1 MAAATDLGRMLREA
15 RERRGVSLRELAETT
30 KIAFRVLEAL
40 ERNDISRL
48 PGGIFGRG
56 FVRAYATAV
65 GLDPETTVQ
74 TFIAQFPQESV
85 TAGHPTAVV
94 HEDHDAIE
102 SNRRAATTFLWLIAV
117 SVPLLGVLAYFA
129 MVGRRVPSPAATPSA
144 ATQGTVAP
152 ASARSDVAL
161 EPAPVVERLTVVLS
175 ATRACAVSVTVDGN
189 KAVDGKLA
197 PGDERS
203 FDVRRELALTVDDGE
218 AVRMTV
224 NGAEANRLGEAGQAA
239 SVRIDL
245 ANFKTFLLQ
254 R

>member
-1 MAAATDLGRMLREA
+1 MLREA

-65 GLDPETTVQ
+65 GLDPEATIQ

-85 TAGHPTAVV
+85 TAGHPMAVV

-102 SNRRAATTFLWLIAV
+102 SNRQAATTFLRLIAV
-117 SVPLLGVLAYFA
+117 SVPVLVVLAYFA
-129 MVGRRVPSPAATPSA
+129 TVGRRVPPPAISTSA
-144 ATQGTVAP
+144 VPQGAVAVAP
-152 ASARSDVAL
+152 ARSDVEL
-161 EPAPVVERLTVVLS
+161 EPAPVVERLTIVLS
-175 ATRACAVSVTVDGN
+175 ATRACAVSATVDGN
-189 KAVDGKLA
+189 KVIDGKLA
-197 PGDERS
+197 PGDARS
-203 FDVRRELALTVDDGE
+203 FDVRRELVLTVDDGG
-218 AVRMTV
+218 AVAMTV
-224 NGAEANRLGEAGQAA
+224 NGVETNRLGEAGQTA

-245 ANFKTFLLQ
+245 ENFKTFLLQ